1 MTLQILQWHYLAFVE
16 IIQSLIM
23 ILCRWQCSL
32 CSRIQK
38 NGPEIIQKI
47 KKVYQNIETQ
57 FKVNE
62 HLSQTFLEKRGLLQE
77 CPLSMILCTI
87 FAEIILENIRQNS
100 GIKGIVIGGKELKTS
115 GFDDYVTIY
124 IGSNSSLHTSRNA
137 TNAFWKSHW
146 HQV

>member
-16 IIQSLIM
+16 IIQALIM
-23 ILCRWQCSL
+23 ILFQWQYSL

-47 KKVYQNIETQ
+47 KKVYQNLETQ
-57 FKVNE
+57 LKVNE

-77 CPLSMILCTI
+77 CPLSMILCI
-87 FAEIILENIRQNS
+87 ILAEIILENIQQNNR
-100 GIKGIVIGGKELKTS
+100 IKGIVIDGKELKTS

-137 TNAFWKSHW
+137 THAFWKSHW
-146 HQV
+146 HKV